1 MEQILNEQISPGCDV
16 VDTQSAIE
24 DNGIESGEIS
34 FKKFKDVKALE
45 KAYSSLESEFT
56 KRSQRLKELSRENDE
71 YKKLFGKTDK
81 PQAETSSE
89 ADNNLTELFEKHP
102 QMKGENKNATADIT
116 ASGNYELVD
125 RYISTLE
132 EKLAKLE
139 GELSD
144 ESRLLNHIEG
154 TAIKDKII
162 KDYLKDVLSLSGGAR
177 LIDGGGVISIAP
189 PLKPRSIAEAGDMAR
204 EYLKK

>member
-1 MEQILNEQISPGCDV
+1 MEQFLDEKTESVGISEKAAETEPEIKV
-16 VDTQSAIE
+16 E
-24 DNGIESGEIS
+24 EGEVS
-34 FKKFKDVKALE
+34 FKKFKDVRALE
-45 KAYSSLESEFT
+45 KAYSSLEGEFT

-71 YKKLFGKTDK
+71 YRKMLGKTEA
-81 PQAETSSE
+81 PQA
-89 ADNNLTELFEKHP
+89 DNSFQGQDNLIKLLEKHP
-102 QMKGENKNATADIT
+102 QIKGKTDIATADGS
-116 ASGNYELVD
+116 ASGNYLLVD
-125 RYISTLE
+125 NYISGLE
-132 EKLAKLE
+132 EKIKNLE
-139 GELSD
+139 NELSD

-162 KDYLKDVLSLSGGAR
+162 KDYLKDVLSVSGGAR